1 VIFDS
6 FCIDRRTGKTN
17 YIKGRDTLMMKS
29 KSIVKL
35 LLLFTLIVFFTS
47 NLHAGSSFTFK
58 WGKDSSEPEQQQ
70 VKQDNKKGGPPAHAK
85 AHGYR
90 AKHQYR
96 YYPDQKVYH
105 DPDRG
110 LYFYLKG
117 DNWEV
122 GASLPSPLRS
132 ALGESVTIALD
143 ADNPSVHND
152 DHVKQYPPKKS
163 NSTKKKRL
171 AKKK

>member
-1 VIFDS
+1 MNPKFM
-6 FCIDRRTGKTN
+6 F
-17 YIKGRDTLMMKS
+17 KS
-29 KSIVKL
+29 L
-35 LLLFTLIVFFTS
+35 LCFVSVAFFTTS
-47 NLHAGSSFTFK
+47 AFAGGSFTFK
-58 WGKDSSEPEQQQ
+58 WGKESEPEQQVVQ
-70 VKQDNKKGGPPAHAK
+70 NNKKGGPPAHAK

-96 YYPDQKVYH
+96 YYPDQRVYH

-122 GASLPSPLRS
+122 GASLPSTLQ
-132 ALGESVTIALD
+132 AGLGDSVSIELD
-143 ADNPSVHND
+143 TDKPYVQNS
-152 DHVKQYPPKKS
+152 DHVKQYPPKKNS
-163 NSTKKKRL
+163 STKKKRL

>member
-1 VIFDS
+1 
-6 FCIDRRTGKTN
+6 
-17 YIKGRDTLMMKS
+17 LL
-29 KSIVKL
+29 SISVF
-35 LLLFTLIVFFTS
+35 FTLIVFFHS
-47 NLHAGSSFTFK
+47 NLHAGSSFTIK
-58 WGKDSSEPEQQQ
+58 WGKDSSEPAQQQ
-70 VKQDNKKGGPPAHAK
+70 VQQNNKKGGPPAHAK

-105 DPDRG
+105 DADRG

-117 DNWEV
+117 DNWQV
-122 GASLPSPLRS
+122 GASLPSTLKS
-132 ALGESVTIALD
+132 GLGESVTLD
-143 ADNPSVHND
+143 LEVDNPSVHNA

-163 NSTKKKRL
+163 KGTKKKKL

>member
-1 VIFDS
+1 
-6 FCIDRRTGKTN
+6 
-17 YIKGRDTLMMKS
+17 MMKP
-29 KSIVKL
+29 KSILKS

-105 DPDRG
+105 DPDRR
-110 LYFYLKG
+110 LYFYLQG

-122 GASLPSPLRS
+122 GATLPSSLQ
-132 ALGESVTIALD
+132 AGLGESVSIELD
-143 ADNPSVHND
+143 TEKPYVLNA

-163 NSTKKKRL
+163 SGTSKKKL
-171 AKKK
+171 AKKGKK